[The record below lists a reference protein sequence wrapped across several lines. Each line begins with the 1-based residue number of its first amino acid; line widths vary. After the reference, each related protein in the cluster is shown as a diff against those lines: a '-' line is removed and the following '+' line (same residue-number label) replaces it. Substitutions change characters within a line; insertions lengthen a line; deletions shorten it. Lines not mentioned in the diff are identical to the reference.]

1 MSVAVGRQGLGARER
16 QEDAYAISCQSETD
30 PATDYLIVLADG
42 MGGHVGGEV
51 ASRIVIDTFERH
63 CIAQSRNP
71 KPAGRLFEA
80 MEVANAALRERIA
93 REPQLAGMGSTLVA
107 AMKLGS
113 RLYWLS
119 VGDSALYLL
128 RGGVLRR
135 LNADHSVRGELAELV
150 RAGKIRSQDA
160 EAHQRKNALRSALI
174 GEKIALVDANSIQ
187 LERKDILLLAS
198 DGLETLDESR
208 IRQILSQPGRSA
220 PQEIAA
226 DLLNAV
232 DAARAPRQDN
242 TTVVVARYDPSALR
256 LLSTRSL
263 FDQRNSLLSKVPPA
277 AAIGGAALLV
287 AGLTT
292 LIYLIGWGGE
302 TPPAPGQSAAT
313 EDATSAKP
321 APDAASPKAG
331 PHSAAPGGDDGDRER
346 PGSEAPGLAVPETPP
361 PPEGTPRTE
370 ADATATD
377 PADAPAATDD
387 GLIEGAPESRATV
400 DAARPAP
407 DAIPPPDAIAPEGV
421 TPPPAP
427 KEEKAVPEAATGAA
441 TSAPQAAEATE
452 KPQGP
457 AILTTSPLPVPKNL
471 PPEAGTGGGAAA
483 APAGE

>member
-16 QEDAYAISCQSETD
+16 QEDAFAISCQSETD

-51 ASRIVIDTFERH
+51 ASHIVIDTFERH

-150 RAGKIRSQDA
+150 RAGKIRLQDA
-160 EAHQRKNALRSALI
+160 EANQRKNALRSALI

-208 IRQILSQPGRSA
+208 IRQIMSQPGRSA

-242 TTVVVARYDPSALR
+242 TTVVVARYDPSALQQ
-256 LLSTRSL
+256 LSTSIFSNR
-263 FDQRNSLLSKVPPA
+263 RNALLSKVPPA
-277 AAIGGAALLV
+277 VAIGGAALLV

-302 TPPAPGQSAAT
+302 TPPPPGKIAAT
-313 EDATSAKP
+313 EDASPAEPPRDATSP
-321 APDAASPKAG
+321 NAAAV
-331 PHSAAPGGDDGDRER
+331 SADPGGDEDDRKQ
-346 PGSEAPGLAVPETPP
+346 PGPVAPGLAVTETPP
-361 PPEGTPRTE
+361 PTGGTPPTE
-370 ADATATD
+370 KDGAASNPT
-377 PADAPAATDD
+377 DAPPAADD
-387 GLIEGAPESRATV
+387 GLIEGAPESRAAV
-400 DAARPAP
+400 DAAGKPEDAVPPA
-407 DAIPPPDAIAPEGV
+407 DTIAPESV

-427 KEEKAVPEAATGAA
+427 AQETTAPEAATGA
-441 TSAPQAAEATE
+441 PQAAEAPE

-471 PPEAGTGGGAAA
+471 PPLSATGGGGAAA
-483 APAGE
+483 RAGE